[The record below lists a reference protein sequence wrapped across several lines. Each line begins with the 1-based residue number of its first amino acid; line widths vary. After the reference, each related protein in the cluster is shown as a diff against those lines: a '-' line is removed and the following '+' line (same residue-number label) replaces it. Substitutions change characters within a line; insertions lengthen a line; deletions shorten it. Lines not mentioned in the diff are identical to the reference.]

1 MPRSVR
7 EILSEAQRIGA
18 LGPRPI
24 DEVIEHARAFLA
36 ALPDG
41 PLNVVDLGTGA
52 GLPGLVIGEARPDIR
67 LTLVDRR
74 AKRTD
79 ALERAI
85 HALGWT
91 DRARVVCGD
100 VEKLAKDP
108 FWQGHFDAV
117 VSRGFGPHET
127 TLRLSAILT
136 RPHGVVVL
144 TEPPEGSPNRWRPE
158 LVADLDLVG
167 PERFPHV
174 VRFTK
179 KTER

>member
-1 MPRSVR
+1 VPRSVR

-41 PLNVVDLGTGA
+41 PLDVVDLGTGA
-52 GLPGLVIGEARPDIR
+52 GLPGLVIGEARPEIR

-91 DRARVVCGD
+91 DRARVVCAD

-108 FWQGHFDAV
+108 TWQEAFDVV

-127 TLRLSAILT
+127 TLRLSATLA
-136 RPHGVVVL
+136 RPQGLVVL

-158 LVADLDLVG
+158 LVADLHLKG
-167 PERFPHV
+167 PERLPHV
-174 VRFTK
+174 VAFK

>member
-24 DEVIEHARAFLA
+24 DEVIDHARAFLA
-36 ALPDG
+36 ALPEG
-41 PLNVVDLGTGA
+41 PLDVVDLGTGA
-52 GLPGLVIGEARPDIR
+52 GLPGMVIGEARPDTR

-79 ALERAI
+79 ALERAVRG
-85 HALGWT
+85 LGWT
-91 DRARVVCGD
+91 NRARVVCAD

-108 FWQGHFDAV
+108 AWQDAFDVV
-117 VSRGFGPHET
+117 VSRGFGPHEM
-127 TLRLSAILT
+127 TLRLSTAVA
-136 RPHGVVVL
+136 RPHGLVIL

-158 LVADLDLVG
+158 LIDQLHLEG
-167 PERFPHV
+167 PERLPHIV
-174 VRFTK
+174 VFK

>member
-1 MPRSVR
+1 VPRSVR

-18 LGPRPI
+18 LGPRQI

-41 PLNVVDLGTGA
+41 PLDVVDLGTGA
-52 GLPGLVIGEARPDIR
+52 GLPGLVIGEARPEIR

-91 DRARVVCGD
+91 DRARVVCAD

-108 FWQGHFDAV
+108 TWQEAFDVV

-127 TLRLSAILT
+127 TLRLSATLA
-136 RPHGVVVL
+136 RPQGLVVL
-144 TEPPEGSPNRWRPE
+144 TEPPEGSPNWWRPE
-158 LVADLDLVG
+158 LVADIHLVG
-167 PERFPHV
+167 PERLPHV
-174 VRFTK
+174 VAFK